1 MQRHY
6 WQPQFR
12 GSDLRDLG
20 DENAAKSTPKTATIG
35 GVMFYRSKN
44 GNLYRSGIV
53 KAHRYDAQML
63 RQRLDERLALQNTT
77 NVLTLGGG
85 G

>member
-6 WQPQFR
+6 WQPPFH
-12 GSDLRDLG
+12 GSDLRDSG
-20 DENAAKSTPKTATIG
+20 DENAAQSTPKTASIG

-53 KAHRYDAQML
+53 KAHRYAARIL
-63 RQRLDERLALQNTT
+63 RQRSDERLAL
-77 NVLTLGGG
+77 
-85 G
+85 